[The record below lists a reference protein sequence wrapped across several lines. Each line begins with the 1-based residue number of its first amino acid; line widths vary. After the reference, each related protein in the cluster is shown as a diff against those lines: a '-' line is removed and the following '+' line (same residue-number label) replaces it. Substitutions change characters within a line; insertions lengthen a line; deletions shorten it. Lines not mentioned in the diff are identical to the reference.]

1 MEPLKINE
9 VQQHLN
15 LHLKNWSAVDESIK
29 REFKFRNFVEAFSF
43 MTAVGMEAEK
53 ANHHPDW
60 SNSYN
65 KVNISLQTHSAGG
78 VTKNDLDLAARID
91 TIYYNYTRS

>member
-1 MEPLKINE
+1 MEPLKLNE
-9 VQQHLN
+9 VQQYLK
-15 LHLKNWSAVDESIK
+15 LHLKNWSVVDGPIR

-65 KVNISLQTHSAGG
+65 KVNIRLETHSAGG
-78 VTKNDLDLAARID
+78 ITKNDLDLAARID
-91 TIYYNYTRS
+91 TIYYNYTQS